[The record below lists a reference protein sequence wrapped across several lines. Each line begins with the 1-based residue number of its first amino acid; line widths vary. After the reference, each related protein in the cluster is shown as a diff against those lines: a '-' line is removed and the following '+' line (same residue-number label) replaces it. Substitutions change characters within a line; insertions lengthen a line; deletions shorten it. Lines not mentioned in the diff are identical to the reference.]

1 MMSHKVIWNQR
12 GDELSLFLKFLIIK
26 MYQFHKKNDEVYFL
40 QNSTE
45 QELSVEII
53 WNAESNRKMGK

>member
-1 MMSHKVIWNQR
+1 MSVYLEEYEI
-12 GDELSLFLKFLIIK
+12 GLLS
-26 MYQFHKKNDEVYFL
+26 QASSKKKKSDEVYSL

>member
-1 MMSHKVIWNQR
+1 MKLVSYLRHHQK
-12 GDELSLFLKFLIIK
+12 
-26 MYQFHKKNDEVYFL
+26 KKNDEVYSI

>member
-1 MMSHKVIWNQR
+1 MKLVSYLRHHQK
-12 GDELSLFLKFLIIK
+12 K
-26 MYQFHKKNDEVYFL
+26 KKNDEVYSI

>member
-1 MMSHKVIWNQR
+1 MSVYLEEYEI
-12 GDELSLFLKFLIIK
+12 GLLSQASSK
-26 MYQFHKKNDEVYFL
+26 KKNDEVYLL